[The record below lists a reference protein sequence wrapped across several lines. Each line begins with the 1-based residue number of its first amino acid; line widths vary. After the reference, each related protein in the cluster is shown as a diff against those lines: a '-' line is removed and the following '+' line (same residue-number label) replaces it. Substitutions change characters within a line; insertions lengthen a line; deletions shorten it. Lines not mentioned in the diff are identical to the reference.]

1 MDGKDPYRPHR
12 NLWTWRSEP
21 CAEKVFFKLYTSS
34 IGPER
39 SLRTGFIAVCARKG
53 RKYAEEFMAN
63 NVVLVPVMEDMNNG
77 MPAFLQ
83 FLEKWRGIPGKVHLI
98 CTKRRSI
105 FE

>member
-1 MDGKDPYRPHR
+1 
-12 NLWTWRSEP
+12 
-21 CAEKVFFKLYTSS
+21 
-34 IGPER
+34 
-39 SLRTGFIAVCARKG
+39 
-53 RKYAEEFMAN
+53 MAN